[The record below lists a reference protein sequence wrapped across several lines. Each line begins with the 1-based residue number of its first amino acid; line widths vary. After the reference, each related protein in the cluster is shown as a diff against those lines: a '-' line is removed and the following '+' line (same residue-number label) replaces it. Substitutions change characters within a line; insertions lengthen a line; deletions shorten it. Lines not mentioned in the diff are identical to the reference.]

1 MCAFRP
7 GVETED
13 FYEEPQPGFMDY
25 GEEGLLLQFS
35 ANGRNISDYLLDR
48 SDIEF
53 IHEELGNWL
62 KKHPEKNADKEKIL
76 QLIEQKKNNKKK
88 IDELTEENKRLT
100 KLISSDYIDYL
111 KEEFSKPDEWYICVN
126 TWSNSYEFFHVGK
139 FKFFSFLG
147 EKDKKRLPNYS
158 NDYMAH
164 FEFIDGFTTNLNRI
178 ARNNLYI
185 AIIETDPHF
194 EIDSDHQ
201 DGIARFNHNGIGR
214 ISKDLFEKEKQK
226 ILKEVDKCAKASFNE
241 YNCGD
246 QIEYANKNG
255 IFTGKIVMIKGK
267 SAFLSDGTK
276 VNLSTPRVKKI

>member
-1 MCAFRP
+1 
-7 GVETED
+7 
-13 FYEEPQPGFMDY
+13 
-25 GEEGLLLQFS
+25 
-35 ANGRNISDYLLDR
+35 
-48 SDIEF
+48 
-53 IHEELGNWL
+53 
-62 KKHPEKNADKEKIL
+62 
-76 QLIEQKKNNKKK
+76 
-88 IDELTEENKRLT
+88 
-100 KLISSDYIDYL
+100 
-111 KEEFSKPDEWYICVN
+111 
-126 TWSNSYEFFHVGK
+126 
-139 FKFFSFLG
+139 LG

-178 ARNNLYI
+178 AKNNLYI